1 MFYFSILEKINRER
15 KTSTK
20 DANTKDIVDK
30 EAKKDNTNE
39 VNHVCDNDVSKT
51 KSRKAIIW
59 MFRYIDR
66 VKFRLLIWTSF
77 IG

>member
-20 DANTKDIVDK
+20 DANTKDSIDK

-51 KSRKAIIW
+51 KSRQAIN
-59 MFRYIDR
+59 MDLGFIDR
-66 VKFRLLIWTSF
+66 MKLGLLIWTSF